1 MADNTQL
8 FAGSGGDVIKT
19 EDVGAYKLAVSK
31 IYLGAHG
38 IDGGAVTASNPF
50 PVSIVNFPTTQA
62 IAGSVAVTNFPA
74 TQAITAAT
82 LPLPSGAATAA
93 RQAAPGAAGSASSE
107 VLSVQGV
114 AAM

>member
-8 FAGSGGDVIKT
+8 NVGSGGDLIKT
-19 EDVGAYKLAVSK
+19 EDLGSSKIAVSK

-50 PVSIVNFPTTQA
+50 PVSVVNP
-62 IAGSVAVTNFPA
+62 PA
-74 TQAITAAT
+74 TQAVTAAA
-82 LPLPSGAATAA
+82 LPLPAGAATAA
-93 RQAAPGAAGSASSE
+93 RQPAPGAAGAASAD

-114 AAM
+114 A